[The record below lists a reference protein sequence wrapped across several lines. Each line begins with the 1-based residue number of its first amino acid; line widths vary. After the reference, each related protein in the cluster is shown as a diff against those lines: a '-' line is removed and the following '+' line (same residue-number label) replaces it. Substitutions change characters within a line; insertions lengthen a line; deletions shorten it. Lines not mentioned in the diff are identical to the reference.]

1 MSLIRKMGVLVAF
14 ATGVVFTAQVT
25 IAGES
30 GTYESISSFVSDY
43 TKFEFANQGIISGPL
58 HGTDTITK
66 SSGGPFVIGESR
78 VMLCAVYGKKSDA
91 GMDLE
96 APCAL
101 TDASGDK
108 EFNLSKR
115 SAGDTEV
122 GGGGDGLLQI
132 VGGTGKYAGITGSCS
147 YTIDYLADNRGV
159 SITTCEW
166 QKP

>member
-1 MSLIRKMGVLVAF
+1 MSLIRKMGALVAF
-14 ATGVVFTAQVT
+14 ASGVFFTAQVA

-30 GTYESISSFVSDY
+30 GTYESISSFVSDF

-66 SSGGPFVIGESR
+66 SSGGPFVVGESS

-96 APCAL
+96 APCAT
-101 TDASGDK
+101 TDASGDVS
-108 EFNLSKR
+108 FTLSKR
-115 SAGDTEV
+115 SAGDTET
-122 GGGGDGLLQI
+122 GGGGDGRQEI
-132 VGGTGKYAGITGSCS
+132 VGGTGKYAGITGSCT
-147 YTIDYLADNRGV
+147 YTVDYVAGNRGI
-159 SITTCEW
+159 SINTCEW